1 MSAAPSSVTT
11 AAPTPDQRRAFYARF
26 ITPGSLVFDVGANL
40 GERTADFLALG
51 ARVVAVEP
59 QPGLAR
65 HLRERFDAASACNP
79 ARDPEPARVRVVEAA
94 LGPEPGRADLITA
107 SYHTVASMSP
117 SWIERVS
124 ASGRFADIRWGAT
137 ISVHVETCDRLIAT
151 HGLPDFMKIDV
162 EGFEDRVLAGLSR
175 PVPAVCFEFT
185 PEHAPCADACL
196 RRLDALARSAGCA
209 YLYNFGMGEH
219 AALTLPHWLERDAIA
234 EHLRRFDGDR
244 VSFGDIYA
252 RLATP

>member
-1 MSAAPSSVTT
+1 MSAAPPSTPS

-26 ITPGSLVFDVGANL
+26 IRPGALVFDVGANL
-40 GERTADFLALG
+40 GDRTADFLALG

-65 HLRERFDAASACNP
+65 RLRERFDIASTSVP
-79 ARDPEPARVRVVEAA
+79 ARTPEPARVRVVEAA
-94 LGPEPGRADLITA
+94 LGPEPGRAELITA

-117 SWIERVS
+117 SWVERVS

-137 ISVHVETCDRLIAT
+137 ISVHVETCDRLIAA

-185 PEHAPCADACL
+185 PEHAPSAVACL
-196 RRLDALARSAGCA
+196 SRLDDLARSAGCF
-209 YLYNFGMGEH
+209 YRYNLGLGEH
-219 AALTLPHWLERDAIA
+219 AALTLPRWLERDAMA
-234 EHLRRFDGDR
+234 EHLRRFEGDR
-244 VSFGDIYA
+244 VTFGDIYA
-252 RLATP
+252 RLTTP